1 MAETVGGN
9 RTDGNLTAMAGRG
22 HLRAS
27 HADREQMI
35 DTLKVAFAQ
44 GRLAKD
50 EFDVRISQ
58 ALVSRT
64 YADLA
69 SVVLGIPAEL
79 GAAQQPRR
87 ASRRRLS
94 NAARWATSGLITPA
108 VVAAAFAADSLRGDG
123 GFAVVAFIVAFVYFV
138 CWLSAG
144 ADMLWE
150 WHCTSLPAART
161 CVRCAHTAASHR
173 TRASCAVRVGS
184 LKVWRRC
191 PCAGYVPPGLSPEI
205 VALTARQSPGK
216 GERMVGRTACLSR
229 RRVSWLLCSAAFRI
243 AADGPSGRCRV
254 GDTRPRPPDHG
265 A

>member
-9 RTDGNLTAMAGRG
+9 TVGGSPAAAAGRG

-50 EFDVRISQ
+50 EFDARINQ

-69 SVVLGIPAEL
+69 AVVVGIPAEL
-79 GAAQQPRR
+79 AAAQQPRR
-87 ASRRRLS
+87 ASRKRLG

-108 VVAAAFAADSLRGDG
+108 VIAAAFAADSLRGDG
-123 GFAVVAFIVAFVYFV
+123 GYAVVAFIVAFVYFV

-191 PCAGYVPPGLSPEI
+191 PCAGYVPPGLSPQT
-205 VALTARQSPGK
+205 VSLTARPSPG
-216 GERMVGRTACLSR
+216 GAQRTAGRTACLSR
-229 RRVSWLLCSAAFRI
+229 RHVPWPLCSAVFRRRQT
-243 AADGPSGRCRV
+243 GRV
-254 GDTRPRPPDHG
+254 VV
-265 A
+265 AE